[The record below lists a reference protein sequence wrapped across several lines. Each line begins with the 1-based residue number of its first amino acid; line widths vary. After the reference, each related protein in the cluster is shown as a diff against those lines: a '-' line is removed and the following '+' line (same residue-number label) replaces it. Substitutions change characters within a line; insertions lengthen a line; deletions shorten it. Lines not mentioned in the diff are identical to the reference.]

1 MKKLIFLGTSLLF
14 ILILAVLQNSF
25 AVEYKVLD
33 DTMFTYPHDVCI
45 DPGHGGPTAQRYNNN
60 GDGQGTMGC
69 SYTGDSLSEQ
79 WVNLQVAYYLR
90 DLLMYNTTC
99 QSFNWQRVVMTRTG
113 ETDIPAP
120 MPGYWRRINISRHG
134 NAGRPVNEFIS
145 IHHNGFQTMADQRVE
160 TWWCNW
166 VYTNDDSGFARDT
179 SSTLAHK
186 VSTKIYDYFNADQQC
201 YECYKNND
209 AGLKCYD
216 NFVLPRVVSSHVL
229 SEASD
234 IHMHCDEAGLFD
246 AAYPNAWHA
255 SVEANGIFEG
265 WCSYKR
271 NAGFVTVKN
280 HSLTGDDGEVYI
292 TPPQQH
298 GTYFASPYSSVWRD
312 GQNWRIDFISPQYLG
327 GVRNTFHH
335 LREIEHG
342 IYSTSQSLEYTV
354 PQCST
359 HTIIGYYKGGPYVA
373 NVFWPDGGQVWLVGD
388 SETIIWNFG
397 FYETSLGVD
406 STTLVDVFLDRNS
419 GAGGYRET
427 LFTGIPRKDYSGV
440 TWKVTGPASNKC
452 RVKVVAHD
460 CVDNTASAVS
470 SYDFTIRFPNI
481 AGDANTDGSVTV
493 ADVVYLVNYLFK
505 HGPPP
510 DPLWKGDAN
519 GIEPCKVDIAD
530 IVYLISY
537 LYKGGNPPVCNPNC
551 WPCLKA
557 LAKDGKKPYTKDP
570 SFLEK
575 IYKGNKES
583 SEKKIESDFK
593 SDSK

>member
-1 MKKLIFLGTSLLF
+1 MKSNKLIAG
-14 ILILAVLQNSF
+14 LILVIALFFEINSF
-25 AVEYKVLD
+25 AQYII
-33 DTMFTYPHDVCI
+33 CI
-45 DPGHGGPTAQRYNNN
+45 DPGHGGPGAEKYYEN
-60 GDGQGTMGC
+60 GGGANAHYGSVGPLLHLT
-69 SYTGDSLSEQ
+69 EQ
-79 WVNLQVAYYLR
+79 WINLKVARELKW
-90 DLLMYNTTC
+90 DIGFFPN
-99 QSFNWQRVVMTRTG
+99 FPVVMTRQYDT
-113 ETDIPAP
+113 TDISLLQRAQLANDSLAD
-120 MPGYWRRINISRHG
+120 W
-134 NAGRPVNEFIS
+134 FIS
-145 IHHNGFQTMADQRVE
+145 IHHQGLEADQFQRTMAFY
-160 TWWCNW
+160 CNAHP
-166 VYTNDDSGFARDT
+166 GRDT
-179 SSTLAHK
+179 DSLLAKKTLYWVQAYFHYPDGCSSKCGAAPDCKDNGILQCNSCFEVLLYSTM
-186 VSTKIYDYFNADQQC
+186 VS
-201 YECYKNND
+201 
-209 AGLKCYD
+209 
-216 NFVLPRVVSSHVL
+216 VL
-229 SEASD
+229 SEASSISHNWQEEAWFD
-234 IHMHCDEAGLFD
+234 PDNSTHISDEASGL
-246 AAYPNAWHA
+246 YYAWRSYWQGA
-255 SVEANGIFEG
+255 GI
-265 WCSYKR
+265 
-271 NAGFVTVKN
+271 VTVKTKW
-280 HSLTGDDGEVYI
+280 LGGDGGQLRVDGEIRGSPFV
-292 TPPQQH
+292 TSWAQFEQH
-298 GTYFASPYSSVWRD
+298 TLQADY
-312 GQNWRIDFISPQYLG
+312 QYLG
-327 GVRNTFHH
+327 GYYCEPHH
-335 LREIEHG
+335 W
-342 IYSTSQSLEYTV
+342 LEVETGYTMPYPLWIITV
-354 PQCST
+354 PAGEPT
-359 HTIIGYYKGGPYVA
+359 HTYIAYYKGGPYVA